1 MDNTNLNNVQNGTT
15 PVTGTPEAPVTP
27 NNTAPMSAP
36 VPEFTPQST
45 PVPTVAG
52 LNTNPIPTPTI
63 EQPVVENT
71 PVAPVAPTPEVPA
84 APTTPTPVEIQT
96 TPVVTTPV
104 APTTSVVESAPV
116 TPAAPVAPGPVA
128 NQQLQNIPQPVDPTQ
143 GYIPPVAPTTP
154 APKKD
159 NSQTLIIIIIVAALV
174 CILVFLAITSGDKK
188 KENTNTTTTTTKEVD
203 KTTSTS
209 TSTTTTTTN
218 KNPIGGITTTTTTVA
233 PSNPQNSS
241 LAWNEAS
248 YKGVTI
254 KAPATKE
261 SFNGTGWTW
270 DEDKKDLELKTGYT
284 TSGGRIGE
292 YPGGVVVG
300 ILNTSGETKKYQDCI
315 IDSLTFYNPKD
326 NSENVTFIGG
336 LNYNSTIEQVK
347 STMKTLG
354 HEAKLKER
362 DYETSK
368 YLKYNFNPDYE
379 YRDYIEFYYYKDVLQ
394 SVTISVYTR

>member
-1 MDNTNLNNVQNGTT
+1 MDNTNLNNVPNGTT
-15 PVTGTPEAPVTP
+15 PITGLPETPVTP
-27 NNTAPMSAP
+27 NNSAPMSAP
-36 VPEFTPQST
+36 IPEFTPQST
-45 PVPTVAG
+45 PVPTVEG
-52 LNTNPIPTPTI
+52 LNTNPTPT
-63 EQPVVENT
+63 QPVVDST
-71 PVAPVAPTPEVPA
+71 PVAPVAPTPQVPA
-84 APTTPTPVEIQT
+84 APTA
-96 TPVVTTPV
+96 PVVPIAPASPATPV
-104 APTTSVVESAPV
+104 APE
-116 TPAAPVAPGPVA
+116 PVA
-128 NQQLQNIPQPVDPTQ
+128 NQQLQNIPQPVDPTL
-143 GYIPPVAPTTP
+143 GYVPPVAPTTP

-159 NSQTLIIIIIVAALV
+159 NSQTLVIIIVIAALV

-188 KENTNTTTTTTKEVD
+188 DKDTNTTTTTTKEVD

-209 TSTTTTTTN
+209 TTTTTTN
-218 KNPIGGITTTTTTVA
+218 NPIGGITTTTTTTVA

-300 ILNTSGETKKYQDCI
+300 IQNTSGETKKYQDCI

-336 LNYNSTIEQVK
+336 INYNSTIEQVK
-347 STMKTLG
+347 SIMKNLG
-354 HEAKLKER
+354 HESKLKET

-368 YLKYNFNPDYE
+368 YLKYNFNADYE